1 MDCRWSFSSNAVI
14 ELVFVSFSTESSVD
28 CVSVYDGGSLS
39 SPLIRKMSGSSLP
52 PPITSSSINL
62 YVKFSSDG
70 TNTYDGFVAAYRGK
84 ARHKVTQDGF
94 DNSKLP
100 CPRRSVSKIKSNSK
114 RRNSKGGTKKTRE
127 AWVGS
132 SNPSQTSVVFHSSAT
147 IAPFTTVVLL
157 TERLEQAIQTLIL

>member
-1 MDCRWSFSSNAVI
+1 MDCRWNFSSNAVI
-14 ELVFVSFSTESSVD
+14 ELVFFSFRTESSAD
-28 CVSVYDGGSLS
+28 FVSVYDGGSLS
-39 SPLIRKMSGSSLP
+39 SPLIRKMSGSSVP

-100 CPRRSVSKIKSNSK
+100 CPRQCRSRVKII
-114 RRNSKGGTKKTRE
+114 GGAYHERQSHE
-127 AWVGS
+127 VLGS
-132 SNPSQTSVVFHSSAT
+132 PGECSSGK
-147 IAPFTTVVLL
+147 FLYRGSL
-157 TERLEQAIQTLIL
+157 K

>member
-1 MDCRWSFSSNAVI
+1 MDCRWNFSSNAVI
-14 ELVFVSFSTESSVD
+14 ELVFFSFRTESSAD
-28 CVSVYDGGSLS
+28 FVSVYDGGSLS

-94 DNSKLP
+94 DSKLP

>member
-1 MDCRWSFSSNAVI
+1 MDCRWNFSSNAVI

-28 CVSVYDGGSLS
+28 FVSVYDGGSLS

-84 ARHKVTQDGF
+84 AR
-94 DNSKLP
+94 
-100 CPRRSVSKIKSNSK
+100 PRRSVSKIKSNSK

-132 SNPSQTSVVFHSSAT
+132 SYSSQTSVVFHFSAT
-147 IAPFTTVVLL
+147 ISPFTTVVLL